1 MASSRVGAGAPRGG
15 GALDAAG
22 RHLVPALAAA
32 LFAVPLIFLL
42 AGSLRPL
49 GVPPPAGLELV
60 PPDPTLDAYRR
71 LPRLVP
77 LGTYLRNS
85 TLVVSIAV
93 PLTVLVA
100 SLAGFGIRML
110 PPRGRRVV
118 VALALIVMAVP
129 VTAVWATRFQLF
141 RVAGTLDTVI
151 PLVSTATLATNPF
164 YALIFAWSFAGLP
177 DAQLAAAR
185 LEGASSWRIWR
196 TVAMPQAR
204 AAILAVAVLSFTFH
218 WGNFID
224 ALLYLQSQQLFTLP
238 IGLRFLQLLNPT
250 DFPLLLAGSVV
261 VTVPSVAV
269 FLLAQ
274 RVLLDDPLRAVRG
287 RRGRR
292 GRRRRAGRRR
302 TGMPAGTLLALA
314 LMAASCGGGSGA
326 DANALTVVLFG
337 DPTETAGYE
346 QVVAQFEQDN
356 PEIDVTLSPT
366 PSQDELLAKLTTS
379 FQGGDPPDVFL
390 ANFRTVPQFAEQG
403 VLEPVEPYL
412 EASDVISADDYEP
425 VAFEAFEFDGEQV
438 CMPQNL
444 SSLAVYYNV
453 DAFAEAGLPRPSDG
467 WTWDDFLTS
476 AQALTDASQDRWGV
490 GIAPRL
496 IRLAPFVWSSG
507 GELVD
512 DVEDPTTL
520 VLDQPEAQAGL
531 DFFLDLS
538 LEHGVVPDDR
548 AEQARESEARFLDGD
563 LGMFLS
569 SRRDTPTLRTITDFE
584 WDVAPMPVAPGGE
597 PVTML
602 HSDAYCIS
610 EASPAKDAAWRFIE
624 YAMSDAGQ
632 RILAESGRTV
642 PSRTSVQRSEAFL
655 DPDQP
660 PAHAEVFLDAIPTV
674 RATPTVGSWP
684 RVEDEADRILEDMF
698 YGRVGRDEGIAQ
710 MVELTRP
717 LLDG

>member
-1 MASSRVGAGAPRGG
+1 MAPPRDVASARTGDG
-15 GALDAAG
+15 
-22 RHLVPALAAA
+22 ALAAIGRHVVHA
-32 LFAVPLIFLL
+32 LAALLFAVPLIFLV
-42 AGSLRPL
+42 AGSLRPVGL
-49 GVPPPAGLELV
+49 PPPTGLELV
-60 PPDPTLDAYRR
+60 PPDATLDAYRR

-77 LGTYLRNS
+77 LTTYLRNS
-85 TLVVSIAV
+85 TLVVSLAV

-110 PPRGRRVV
+110 PPSHRRVV
-118 VALALIVMAVP
+118 VAVALIVMAVP

-141 RVAGTLDTVI
+141 RLAGTLDTVI
-151 PLVSTATLATNPF
+151 PLISTATLATNPF
-164 YALIFAWSFAGLP
+164 YALIFAWSFGGLP
-177 DAQLAAAR
+177 DAQLDAAR

-261 VTVPSVAV
+261 VTVPAVAV

-274 RVLLDDPLRAVRG
+274 RVLLEDPLRAVRAR
-287 RRGRR
+287 RRG
-292 GRRRRAGRRR
+292 GRRRAGRI
-302 TGMPAGTLLALA
+302 AGALLALG
-314 LMAASCGGGSGA
+314 LLAAGCGGGAGG
-326 DANALTVVLFG
+326 DANSVTVVLFG

-346 QVVAQFEQDN
+346 QVVAQFEEAN
-356 PEIDVTLSPT
+356 PDVDVTLSPT

-403 VLEPVEPYL
+403 VLEPVQPYL
-412 EASDVISADDYEP
+412 EASDVISPDDYEP
-425 VAFEAFEFDGEQV
+425 VAFDAFSFDGEQV

-444 SSLAVYYNV
+444 SSLVVYYNV
-453 DAFAEAGLPRPSDG
+453 DAFAEAGLPRPATG
-467 WTWDDFLTS
+467 WTWDDFLTA
-476 AQALTDASQDRWGV
+476 AQALTDAPSDRWGV
-490 GIAPRL
+490 GVAPQL

-512 DVEDPTTL
+512 DTENPTTL
-520 VLDQPEAQAGL
+520 VLDQPEAQAGV

-538 LEHGVVPDDR
+538 LEHGVVPDNR

-569 SRRDTPTLRTITDFE
+569 SRRDTPTMRTITDFE
-584 WDVAPMPVAPGGE
+584 WDVAPMPIAPGGE
-597 PVTML
+597 AVTML
-602 HSDAYCIS
+602 HSDAYCMS
-610 EASPAKDAAWRFIE
+610 AASSAKDAAWRFIE
-624 YAMSDAGQ
+624 FAMSDPGQ

-642 PSRTSVQRSEAFL
+642 PSRITVQRSEAFL

-674 RATPTVGSWP
+674 RATPTVGTWP
-684 RVEDEADRILEDMF
+684 RVEDEADRILEEVF
-698 YGRVGRDEGIAQ
+698 YGRIGREEGIEQ
-710 MVELTRP
+710 MVEVTRP
-717 LLDG
+717 LLGG